1 VVRTLANDHEDKR
14 SAILSA
20 STQVFAEIGF
30 DRASMVQV
38 ANKWGSS
45 KAALYHYFP
54 SKNAILFAI
63 LDRHL
68 SELTSHVL
76 NLKRGD
82 RSPEDFLSCMVEEIL
97 LQYRGNDSVHEL
109 QIHALGQLES
119 DDQQLLRGHMRE
131 LVSFVSSIVQE
142 ARPVGLQTGSND
154 LRMAT
159 MSLFGMLNWYCTWN
173 GGHGTDSR
181 REYACFAVKI
191 FLGGIQSLD

>member
-1 VVRTLANDHEDKR
+1 MVRTLAKDHEDKR

-38 ANKWGSS
+38 AKKWGFS

-76 NLKRGD
+76 NLKRDD
-82 RSPEDFLSCMVEEIL
+82 RSPEDFLSYMVEEIL
-97 LQYRGNDSVHEL
+97 LQYEGNDSVHEL
-109 QIHALGQLES
+109 QIHALGQLGI
-119 DDQQLLRGHMRE
+119 DDQQLLE
-131 LVSFVSSIVQE
+131 DI
-142 ARPVGLQTGSND
+142 
-154 LRMAT
+154 
-159 MSLFGMLNWYCTWN
+159 
-173 GGHGTDSR
+173 
-181 REYACFAVKI
+181 
-191 FLGGIQSLD
+191 